1 MMDLLQTHIRK
12 TITSAIR
19 ERLIPEIKN
28 MVETLPFAQHVVEP
42 CTSLNEDG
50 IGNAWESAN
59 IKFTKKVSGSACD
72 LMDHTGTSSYNII
85 FGQVG
90 NPRKVNFTDS
100 VTLVMP
106 ILCTIN
112 INRISHK
119 KQYRIPVEHRTNK
132 CE

>member
-1 MMDLLQTHIRK
+1 
-12 TITSAIR
+12 
-19 ERLIPEIKN
+19 
-28 MVETLPFAQHVVEP
+28 MVENLPFAQHVVEP

-90 NPRKVNFTDS
+90 NPRKSQLYRLGNVSYADS
-100 VTLVMP
+100 LHYKYQSEQSQKTVSDTGGTSNQKV
-106 ILCTIN
+106 
-112 INRISHK
+112 
-119 KQYRIPVEHRTNK
+119 
-132 CE
+132 